1 MSLPAAPDGI
11 DPHVVCSRRVPRGWW
26 HAVAATQG
34 RSLHLT
40 CGLTPATGHHLLVWL
55 AGQLLHSPTLRANV
69 PTVAGPAERAAYAE
83 QLRKEVAEALHPH
96 VVAEF
101 AASMDA
107 RDPGRPAPSL
117 PHIGDVPADPE
128 LVLAL
133 TTARAALEGADEAV
147 VLRAAGHEWEL
158 HPSVRPVLEALA
170 SGARLTFGDLA
181 ERSGL
186 TVEQVAALATE
197 LVSKDAA
204 AVSHR

>member
-1 MSLPAAPDGI
+1 M
-11 DPHVVCSRRVPRGWW
+11 
-26 HAVAATQG
+26 
-34 RSLHLT
+34 
-40 CGLTPATGHHLLVWL
+40 
-55 AGQLLHSPTLRANV
+55 
-69 PTVAGPAERAAYAE
+69 
-83 QLRKEVAEALHPH
+83 
-96 VVAEF
+96 
-101 AASMDA
+101 
-107 RDPGRPAPSL
+107 
-117 PHIGDVPADPE
+117 GDVPADPG

-158 HPSVRPVLEALA
+158 HPFVRPVLEALV

>member
-1 MSLPAAPDGI
+1 MS
-11 DPHVVCSRRVPRGWW
+11 
-26 HAVAATQG
+26 
-34 RSLHLT
+34 
-40 CGLTPATGHHLLVWL
+40 
-55 AGQLLHSPTLRANV
+55 
-69 PTVAGPAERAAYAE
+69 
-83 QLRKEVAEALHPH
+83 EALHPH
-96 VVAEF
+96 IVSEF
-101 AASMDA
+101 AACLDA

-117 PHIGDVPADPE
+117 PYIGDVPADPG

-133 TTARAALEGADEAV
+133 TTARAALEGSDEAV
-147 VLRAAGHEWEL
+147 VLRAAGHEWGL
-158 HPSVRPVLEALA
+158 HPSVRPVLEALV